1 MPNMISSTITVT
13 TSPTLLVAAT
23 ANATRTIYL
32 EPIGN
37 DVHIGGSAVTTT
49 TGLVTKKDQISVMAI
64 PPQNA
69 LYAVTATG
77 TVTIRVLQP
86 EGDF

>member
-1 MPNMISSTITVT
+1 MIASTITVT
-13 TSPTLLVAAT
+13 TSPTLIIGET

-32 EPIGN
+32 EPVGN

-49 TGLVTKKDQISVMAI
+49 TGLVTKKDVISMMI
-64 PPQNA
+64 LPPQNG
-69 LYAVTATG
+69 LWAVTTTG
-77 TVTIRVLQP
+77 TVTIRLLQP

>member
-1 MPNMISSTITVT
+1 MISSVITVT
-13 TSPTLLVAAT
+13 TSPTLLVAET
-23 ANATRTIYL
+23 ANATRTIYF
-32 EPIGN
+32 EPTGN

-49 TGLVTKKDQISVMAI
+49 TGLVTKKDVTTVMVL
-64 PPQNA
+64 PPQNS

-77 TVTIRVLQP
+77 TVTVRLMVP